1 MKILITGNLGYVG
14 TVLVQHLYNNNI
26 REIVGYDS
34 NLFKG
39 CNLKKTRSLV
49 KKQYYY
55 DIREIKEKHLK
66 GCFAV
71 IHLAAVSND
80 PIGNKFSKVTSEINY
95 KQTINLAKLAEK
107 SGVKKFIFAS
117 SCSVYGSEGLRAKNE
132 KSSLAPLTAYAIS
145 KINAERA
152 LKKLKNI
159 NITCLRFATA
169 CGYSNSMR
177 LDLVLNDFVT
187 SALFKN
193 KIEILSDG
201 KPWRPIIDVKD
212 MSRAITWSIL
222 KNNKKYLIC
231 NVGALDSNYTV
242 LQIAKYVAKYIPSTI
257 SINKKAKTDKR
268 SYKVDFS
275 LYYKLSSKKYH
286 PKINIKQSILEI
298 KKNIINLK
306 YLQKKEFRESKFIRL
321 NVINKLL
328 RNKIIDKK
336 LFKLI

>member
-14 TVLVQHLYNNNI
+14 TVLVEQLYNDHI
-26 REIVGYDS
+26 REIIGYDS
-34 NLFKG
+34 NLFKR
-39 CNLKKTRSLV
+39 CNVNKKKSFV
-49 KKQYYY
+49 KKQYYL
-55 DIREIKEKHLK
+55 DIRRIKKKHLE

-71 IHLAAVSND
+71 IHLAAISND

-95 KQTINLAKLAEK
+95 KHSINLAKLAEK
-107 SGVKKFIFAS
+107 SGVKKFVFAS
-117 SCSVYGSEGLRAKNE
+117 SCSVYGSQGFRSKDE
-132 KSSLAPLTAYAIS
+132 KSSLAPLTAYAVS
-145 KINAERA
+145 KINAEKE
-152 LKKLKNI
+152 LKKLKKI
-159 NITCLRFATA
+159 KVTCLRFATA

-212 MSRAITWSIL
+212 MSRAIIWSVL
-222 KNNKKYLIC
+222 ENNKKYLIC

-242 LQIAKYVAKYIPSTI
+242 LQIAKHVAKYIPSEIT
-257 SINKKAKTDKR
+257 INKEAKIDNR

-275 LYYKLSSKKYH
+275 LFYKLASKKYH

-306 YLQKKEFRESKFIRL
+306 YLQKTEFRESKFIRL
-321 NVINKLL
+321 NEINKLL
-328 RNKIIDKK
+328 KSKIIDKNFYK
-336 LFKLI
+336 IS